1 MVVYS
6 DELCHHGI
14 LGMKW
19 GVRRYQNNDGTL
31 TSAGKRRYHS
41 TDIRSAIARRKN
53 EKIDKSFK
61 KWQDSAKKREAAID
75 LGKKMNLSMIESS
88 KNPTDKS
95 LKAQAKSDK
104 KAYEKA
110 LRENTTY
117 RKGQVRQEVR
127 SDLSRKYLSEAKKV
141 SKQLA
146 LDPGNRELQKKYN
159 YYMSKHDMERASAR
173 RATEVAAKRSRKK
186 ASIKRAI
193 SMSTKAIATSAA
205 IGAGVYAAN
214 RYLTEHDVQL
224 NGKQVSLR
232 DTQVKDIVELAK
244 KAKNILGY
252 I

>member
-1 MVVYS
+1 
-6 DELCHHGI
+6 
-14 LGMKW
+14 
-19 GVRRYQNNDGTL
+19 
-31 TSAGKRRYHS
+31 
-41 TDIRSAIARRKN
+41 
-53 EKIDKSFK
+53 
-61 KWQDSAKKREAAID
+61 
-75 LGKKMNLSMIESS
+75 
-88 KNPTDKS
+88 
-95 LKAQAKSDK
+95 
-104 KAYEKA
+104 
-110 LRENTTY
+110 
-117 RKGQVRQEVR
+117 
-127 SDLSRKYLSEAKKV
+127 
-141 SKQLA
+141 
-146 LDPGNRELQKKYN
+146 
-159 YYMSKHDMERASAR
+159 MSKHDMERASAR

>member
-1 MVVYS
+1 
-6 DELCHHGI
+6 
-14 LGMKW
+14 
-19 GVRRYQNNDGTL
+19 
-31 TSAGKRRYHS
+31 
-41 TDIRSAIARRKN
+41 
-53 EKIDKSFK
+53 
-61 KWQDSAKKREAAID
+61 
-75 LGKKMNLSMIESS
+75 MNLSMIESS

-95 LKAQAKSDK
+95 LKTQLKIDK
-104 KAYEKA
+104 KVYEKA

-159 YYMSKHDMERASAR
+159 YYMSKHDLERASAR